1 MFLGKEI
8 CQKIHLMTKD
18 EGNKVLEGIISL
30 YVQNTESDILIMND
44 WSLDLSN
51 GSDIIEMIL
60 KLSNDEYD
68 F

>member
-8 CQKIHLMTKD
+8 CRKIQLMNKE
-18 EGNKVLEGIISL
+18 EGNKLLEGIISL
-30 YVQNTESDILIMND
+30 YVQNTEADILYMND

-51 GSDIIEMIL
+51 GSDVINMIL